1 MPLHSRTPVRPGL
14 QVDAVE
20 AARGGIHR
28 GFTAV
33 SFAGPGA
40 RRSGSHQ
47 ADEKGVIV
55 LSGQL
60 DVGVD
65 GGVRHLTTGD
75 ALLPDPRHPHSYV
88 NPGPGPTTT
97 PWS

>member
-1 MPLHSRTPVRPGL
+1 
-14 QVDAVE
+14 
-20 AARGGIHR
+20 
-28 GFTAV
+28 
-33 SFAGPGA
+33 
-40 RRSGSHQ
+40 
-47 ADEKGVIV
+47 VIV

-65 GGVRHLTTGD
+65 GVVRHLTTGD